1 MTAHFS
7 FEATIG
13 FRKEVRDFLLR
24 CKMKNPLIT
33 FDESKGFLVN
43 TFFVRGPEKEIQNIY
58 DVLDGWNKN

>member
-1 MTAHFS
+1 
-7 FEATIG
+7 
-13 FRKEVRDFLLR
+13 
-24 CKMKNPLIT
+24 MKNPLIT